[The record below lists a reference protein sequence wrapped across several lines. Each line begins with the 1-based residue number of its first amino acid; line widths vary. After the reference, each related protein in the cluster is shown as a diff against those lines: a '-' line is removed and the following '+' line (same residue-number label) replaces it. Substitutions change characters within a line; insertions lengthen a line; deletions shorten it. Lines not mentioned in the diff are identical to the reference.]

1 MGQKEGNLTIV
12 PIREFAFKK
21 VLSDNYY
28 AYPVSSNRRI
38 LDYMAFYRTKPV
50 SGITHYAKV
59 ESLSEGDV
67 DIRYQVLCFGDKAH
81 EDAEIVKLKWV
92 RELDEPIKTKKYGIQ
107 GTRITTKESL
117 LNAST
122 IDDIE

>member
-1 MGQKEGNLTIV
+1 MGKKEGNLTIV
-12 PIREFAFKK
+12 PIRKFAFEK

-28 AYPVSSNRRI
+28 AYPVSSNKRI

-59 ESLSEGDV
+59 ESITEGDV

-81 EDAEIVKLKWV
+81 EDAEIVKFEWV
-92 RELDEPIKTKKYGIQ
+92 KELDEPINTEKYGIQ
-107 GTRITTKESL
+107 GTRITTKENL
-117 LNAST
+117 LSAST
-122 IDDIE
+122 INEIE